1 MNIIEAITSRHSVRT
16 FNGAALTQAHQTA
29 LAEAIRTATDPWGGD
44 VTIRLAEFDLER
56 GYRPSTYGMI
66 RGARTFFLVAI
77 GAGDASALS
86 AGFRFQQIVLKAW
99 QLGLGC
105 CWIAATFK
113 GSDFD
118 RGQQWP
124 AGETLKIVCP
134 VGTPARPTLLNRLI
148 STAFGSRNRKPT
160 DRPVFPRRF
169 QSACTCRQPLLRSSG
184 NAAARAIVD
193 QLATLAGA
201 RDRRYRPLLLQ
212 ASEPVVGPRL
222 RHRTVSLPRDRTVP
236 WPRRPLHTPLPSSD
250 TAVRL
255 EIPHIVHLRPL
266 NLTAS
271 DRRSIATRG
280 PLNAESI
287 SDTDKK
293 IKRSLSLSPFLLGFQ

>member
-160 DRPVFPRRF
+160 DRLFFLDDFVGLYLPTTAFTKLW
-169 QSACTCRQPLLRSSG
+169 QCCGSA
-184 NAAARAIVD
+184 
-193 QLATLAGA
+193 
-201 RDRRYRPLLLQ
+201 
-212 ASEPVVGPRL
+212 
-222 RHRTVSLPRDRTVP
+222 
-236 WPRRPLHTPLPSSD
+236 PSSTNSQPWRALVTGD
-250 TAVRL
+250 TVHFYYKPASQLSVLDCGIGLCHFHETEQFHGREGRFIRL
-255 EIPHIVHLRPL
+255 SQVPIPPSDWKY
-266 NLTAS
+266 LTSYTSA
-271 DRRSIATRG
+271 
-280 PLNAESI
+280 L
-287 SDTDKK
+287 
-293 IKRSLSLSPFLLGFQ
+293 

>member
-160 DRPVFPRRF
+160 DRLFFLDDFSRPVPADNRF
-169 QSACTCRQPLLRSSG
+169 YEALAMLR
-184 NAAARAIVD
+184 
-193 QLATLAGA
+193 LA
-201 RDRRYRPLLLQ
+201 
-212 ASEPVVGPRL
+212 
-222 RHRTVSLPRDRTVP
+222 
-236 WPRRPLHTPLPSSD
+236 PSSTNSQPWRALVTGD
-250 TAVRL
+250 TVHFYYKPASQLSILDCGIGLCHFHKTEQFHGREGRFIRL
-255 EIPHIVHLRPL
+255 SQVPIPPSDWKY
-266 NLTAS
+266 LTSYTSA
-271 DRRSIATRG
+271 
-280 PLNAESI
+280 L
-287 SDTDKK
+287 
-293 IKRSLSLSPFLLGFQ
+293 